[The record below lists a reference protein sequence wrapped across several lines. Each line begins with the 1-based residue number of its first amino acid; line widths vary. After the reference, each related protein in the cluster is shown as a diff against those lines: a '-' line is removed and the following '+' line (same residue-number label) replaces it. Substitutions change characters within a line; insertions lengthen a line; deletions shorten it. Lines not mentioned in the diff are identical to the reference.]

1 MTSKVP
7 GVKNTV
13 VMSLSSDPI
22 QRSFLWIEK
31 TKEELIDLVLEQ
43 QDRIK
48 ALEEKLEKLEQKQRS
63 KFSKQFSTI
72 KKKRWKKLGS
82 PIGHEGST
90 RPLPDHIDEIVHE
103 TLGYCPSCK
112 SDSLSELPSESIEH
126 IQEDII
132 PARVHVTKFIRHGY
146 WCAHCKHKQY
156 AAYAPEQ
163 IPYGYLGPNILVHTL
178 LLKYHHG
185 LPYSKIKLLFEELC
199 GLTVTDSALAF
210 SLQRLGTWLKIEEEE
225 ILKAVRASPHIHCD
239 ETGWKIAGSNHWLWA
254 FVNQRL
260 ALYKVRSSRG
270 RIVPQEVLT
279 QKYDGVVITDFLSA
293 YNKTGK
299 RRQRCLVHLLR
310 EMRDCRKTDR
320 SEEYLLYDK
329 KLRRLLYDAGRLND
343 QRLDLLPWVFLR
355 RVRFLKSRL
364 LNFSCTVF
372 SNKNWQRLSKRFLRH
387 QEELLTFLEV
397 PGLPKDN
404 NHAER
409 MIRPNVI
416 FRKISFQNM
425 SRKGSDAHETL
436 MSLLQTLRL
445 QDKNPIP
452 FLKEAYLRH
461 RKGNPEPVLSF

>member
-1 MTSKVP
+1 
-7 GVKNTV
+7 
-13 VMSLSSDPI
+13 MSPSSDSV
-22 QRSFLWIEK
+22 QRSFLWIKK

-48 ALEEKLEKLEQKQRS
+48 ALEERLEKLEQKQRF
-63 KFSKQFSTI
+63 KFSQLFSNV
-72 KKKRWKKLGS
+72 KKKRWKKLGA
-82 PIGHEGST
+82 PIGHKGST
-90 RPLPDHIDEIVHE
+90 RPLPDHIDEIVHQR
-103 TLGYCPSCK
+103 LNSCPSCANTT
-112 SDSLSELPSESIEH
+112 LSELPSEQIEH
-126 IQEDII
+126 VQEDII
-132 PARVHVTKFIRHGY
+132 PARVYATKFIRHGY
-146 WCAHCKHKQY
+146 WCSHCKQKQY

-178 LLKYHHG
+178 VLKYHHG

-199 GLTVTDSALAF
+199 GLEVTDSALAR
-210 SLQRLGTWLKIEEEE
+210 SLQRLGTWLKIEAEE

-254 FVNQRL
+254 FVNERL
-260 ALYKVRSSRG
+260 ALYKIRRSRG
-270 RIVPQEVLT
+270 KVVPGEILLENY
-279 QKYDGVVITDFLSA
+279 KGVVIADFLSA
-293 YNKTGK
+293 YNKIGK

-329 KLRRLLYDAGRLND
+329 KLRRLLYDAGRLNN
-343 QRLDLLPWVFLR
+343 QRPDLLPWVFLR
-355 RVRFLKSRL
+355 RLRFLKQRL
-364 LNFSCTVF
+364 LNFSCAVF
-372 SNKNWQRLSKRFLRH
+372 SNKNWQRLSKRFLKH
-387 QEELLTFLEV
+387 QDELLTFLEI

-425 SRKGSDAHETL
+425 SSNGAHAHETL

-445 QDKNPIP
+445 QNKNPIL
-452 FLKEAYLRH
+452 FFKESYLKH
-461 RKGNPEPVLSF
+461 RKGDLEPVLSIREC